1 MQKYENGHSIAEF
14 MVIPKYR
21 RNKIGKRVAFECF
34 DMYKGNWEVSPSFG
48 SKSAYSFWN
57 NVINEYTN
65 NNNKYED
72 RIFMFNNQ

>member
-1 MQKYENGHSIAEF
+1 

-34 DMYKGNWEVSPSFG
+34 DMYKVNWEVSPSFG